1 MNRPPVSHEVEMKRG
16 VIYSVLL
23 GMLGVSGI
31 AFAQSEAKPDARKPC
46 PFSIVGMWRME
57 GQSELANMLFT
68 FSPKGWVL
76 VQTHSPDTLPQ
87 DLEMIGSVDYKLEK
101 PAAPKRIVF
110 TGKKGVDAFPPGQT
124 SFDIV
129 RYDDETFTTVNFA
142 TGEEALWVR
151 TQTHRYFLT
160 FAAIGGQAPTGGS
173 AFAMWTTLD
182 GRDMKIE
189 AIGVQPVKNDAGQI
203 AAVFGSISSEIL
215 DQIKVEPG
223 EEDKKVTKDEKRKK
237 NDIAMMRIELTQS
250 EFERTH
256 KIHDVWKRYIRDRKL
271 PNTDP
276 YLNAFEFIKRAAET
290 LNQCSEKLALPNAG
304 VEVKES
310 AVKVDSRQQPMEY
323 IRVVRK
329 KNDKAH
335 VTDAAFP
342 WGWRPMLQLSGQ

>member
-1 MNRPPVSHEVEMKRG
+1 MKR
-16 VIYSVLL
+16 VVVYSLLL
-23 GMLGVSGI
+23 GTLVVSGI
-31 AFAQSEAKPDARKPC
+31 VFAQSETKPDAQKAC
-46 PFSIVGMWRME
+46 PFSIVGMWKME
-57 GQSELANMLFT
+57 GQSELANMVFT

-76 VQTHSPDTLPQ
+76 VQTHSADTLPQ
-87 DLEMIGSVDYKLEK
+87 DLEMIGSVDYKVEK

-124 SFDIV
+124 LLDIV
-129 RYDDETFTTVNFA
+129 EYNDDSFTTVNFA
-142 TGEEALWVR
+142 TGEESRWVR

-160 FAAIGGQAPTGGS
+160 FAALGSPGQSGGS

-182 GRDMKIE
+182 GRDTKVE
-189 AIGVQPVKNDAGQI
+189 ALGVQPVKNEAGQ
-203 AAVFGSISSEIL
+203 ATPMFDSISAETL

-223 EEDKKVTKDEKRKK
+223 EDKKSAKDEKRNK
-237 NDIAMMRIELTQS
+237 NNIAMMRIELTQS

-256 KIHDVWKRYIRDRKL
+256 KIHDAWKRYVRDRKL

-276 YLNAFEFIKRAAET
+276 YLNAFEFIKRAAEV
-290 LNQCSEKLALPNAG
+290 LNQCREKLVLPNAQG
-304 VEVKES
+304 EVAEN
-310 AVKVDSRQQPMEY
+310 AVKVDRRQQPLEY

-329 KNDKAH
+329 RNDKLH